1 MRNLGP
7 AFMDRAYC
15 PGTDF
20 MRRLS
25 QYCGYCDTLSA
36 GLNVIISELDGGFHM
51 NKPLFVGIT
60 ILVLATAGS
69 ARAADVL
76 VGAAPVAGPPPV
88 FYNWTGLYLGGNVG
102 GHFGNDDIS
111 TSSLAAIDT
120 ISSTSLKPQGA
131 LAGLQV
137 GYNWQIGNVLL
148 GIELDGNWMDGTA
161 SRTLTNFAAPLNRGD
176 VLATD
181 VNPVFLTTLRPRLGV
196 IFDRWLLYVTGGVA
210 FTTIKT
216 TDSFTIQGR
225 PAFTT
230 SNSATR
236 TGETIGGGLEYAFL
250 DSWTFKAEYLYTS
263 FGSYDTDIENNI
275 LVHHKYSDN
284 IARIGLNYRFFGPV
298 YWKY

>member
-1 MRNLGP
+1 
-7 AFMDRAYC
+7 
-15 PGTDF
+15 
-20 MRRLS
+20 
-25 QYCGYCDTLSA
+25 
-36 GLNVIISELDGGFHM
+36 
-51 NKPLFVGIT
+51 
-60 ILVLATAGS
+60 
-69 ARAADVL
+69 
-76 VGAAPVAGPPPV
+76 
-88 FYNWTGLYLGGNVG
+88 
-102 GHFGNDDIS
+102 
-111 TSSLAAIDT
+111 
-120 ISSTSLKPQGA
+120 
-131 LAGLQV
+131 
-137 GYNWQIGNVLL
+137 
-148 GIELDGNWMDGTA
+148 
-161 SRTLTNFAAPLNRGD
+161 
-176 VLATD
+176 
-181 VNPVFLTTLRPRLGV
+181 
-196 IFDRWLLYVTGGVA
+196 VTGGVA